1 MSTTTT
7 PTWQPHPDGGECLT
21 VTGTPG
27 VHLGAWV
34 NPTHGPTWSAAFDKQ
49 GSFPQ
54 HADTLDEAK
63 ADAIAHAER
72 RLGAIVAA
80 GEEAARV
87 LAVLRGAAER
97 KPVAGWEIGHV
108 PGYSARRAAPILRRG
123 PICVRAGEASW
134 EMIAE
139 SDEDDVES
147 IQITRWPAAN
157 TIAAQLAA
165 EDALF
170 AIADAINA
178 LRGRK

>member
-1 MSTTTT
+1 MTTSTT

-21 VTGTPG
+21 IPGTPG

-72 RLGAIVAA
+72 HLGAIVAA
-80 GEEAARV
+80 GEEAARM

-97 KPVAGWEIGHV
+97 KPLRPQRGVD
-108 PGYSARRAAPILRRG
+108 RADPLCG
-123 PICVRAGEASW
+123 VG
-134 EMIAE
+134 
-139 SDEDDVES
+139 
-147 IQITRWPAAN
+147 RWG
-157 TIAAQLAA
+157 
-165 EDALF
+165 D
-170 AIADAINA
+170 
-178 LRGRK
+178 R